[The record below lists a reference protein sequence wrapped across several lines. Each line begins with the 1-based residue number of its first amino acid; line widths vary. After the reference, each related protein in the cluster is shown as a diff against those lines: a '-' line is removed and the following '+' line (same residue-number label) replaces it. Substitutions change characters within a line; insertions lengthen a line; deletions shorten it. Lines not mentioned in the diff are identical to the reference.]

1 MAGWLLGPTGH
12 HHARSDP
19 YASRGR
25 GQGEVVLATRV
36 SPGSDR
42 DEPVQQESVPGAR
55 EGAMSRLGETQRAY
69 GQLVKLLDQEIRR
82 RRGSSKELER
92 FRETLDLAFYLLG
105 WSQFEYLV
113 TREAGEFVK
122 EKAKLRTVERY
133 A

>member
-1 MAGWLLGPTGH
+1 
-12 HHARSDP
+12 
-19 YASRGR
+19 
-25 GQGEVVLATRV
+25 
-36 SPGSDR
+36 
-42 DEPVQQESVPGAR
+42 
-55 EGAMSRLGETQRAY
+55 MSRLGETQRAY